1 MRPDKVSALMLLR
14 LNSKTVESMKKKKS
28 IKTVFTPEQI
38 ENLISVDFED
48 DPNYNYV
55 DGDDEEEEEELEY
68 VEDMDNEMDG
78 NDLEEVTTKSEDVD
92 VPLPPEV

>member
-1 MRPDKVSALMLLR
+1 MLLR

-28 IKTVFTPEQI
+28 IEAVFTPEQI

-68 VEDMDNEMDG
+68 VEDMDDEMDG
-78 NDLEEVTTKSEDVD
+78 NDLEEVTIHDVED
-92 VPLPPEV
+92 LI

>member
-28 IKTVFTPEQI
+28 IETVFTPEQI
-38 ENLISVDFED
+38 KNLISVDFED

-68 VEDMDNEMDG
+68 VEDMDDEMDG
-78 NDLEEVTTKSEDVD
+78 NDLEEVTIHDVED
-92 VPLPPEV
+92 LI